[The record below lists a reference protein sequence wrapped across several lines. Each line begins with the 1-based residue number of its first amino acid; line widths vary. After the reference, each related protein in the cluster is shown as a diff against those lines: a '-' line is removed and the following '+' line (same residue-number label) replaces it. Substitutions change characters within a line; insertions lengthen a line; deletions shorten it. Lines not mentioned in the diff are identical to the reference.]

1 MKTFNVYLE
10 SEATYGQTDAGC
22 HSVYHRTE
30 VGTSYSAIGALF
42 AAINAMPHGNFSAV
56 VNGKI
61 LKDVRADTAECLRA
75 LNEGQS
81 LFIGMGST
89 NQILVTTESLENE
102 SVNMVDAENLH
113 YQKTTL
119 GA

>member
-1 MKTFNVYLE
+1 MTTFSVYIE
-10 SEATYGQTDAGC
+10 SEATYGQTGVGC
-22 HSVYHRTE
+22 HYIFHRTK
-30 VGTSYSAIGALF
+30 VVTNYSAVGALF

-56 VNGKI
+56 VNGI
-61 LKDVRADTAECLRA
+61 LIKDVRADTAECLRA

-89 NQILVTTESLENE
+89 NQILVTTESLEQE
-102 SVNMVDAENLH
+102 STHTIDAENLH
-113 YQKTTL
+113 YQKTIL